1 MDGGRVLDEI
11 PGGALENKGTF
22 FKHLFNGTAEGNAE
36 FLNVIQY
43 SFLGLIPIL
52 ILNKL
57 VHNYIPE
64 VDEDKSSI
72 ELLVEVLLQLIVM
85 FCGIILI
92 HRGITYLPTYSG
104 YLYESMNLTSIVLAF
119 LIIILSLQTK
129 IGLKVNIL
137 YDRLLELW
145 NGKEENEK
153 KENMG
158 NSSILSQHRTSQAD
172 YLEENPAVGVFPPQP
187 IVSSKPSSGYDH
199 MLGGSTGNANQ
210 EPISDGPMAANSLVG
225 GSFGSAF

>member
-1 MDGGRVLDEI
+1 MDGGVFNEV
-11 PGGALENKGTF
+11 PGGAIENKSTF

-72 ELLVEVLLQLIVM
+72 ELLVEILLQLIVM

-92 HRGITYLPTYSG
+92 HRGVTYLPTYSG
-104 YLYESMNLTSIVLAF
+104 YLYESLNLTSVVLAF

-145 NGKEENEK
+145 NGGEVNEK
-153 KENMG
+153 KEKMG
-158 NSSILSQHRTSQAD
+158 NNSMLSQHRTSQAD
-172 YLEENPAVGVFPPQP
+172 YLEENPAVGIFPPQP
-187 IVSSKPSSGYDH
+187 IVTNKPSNGYDH
-199 MLGGSTGNANQ
+199 MLGGTTGNANQ
-210 EPISDGPMAANSLVG
+210 EPVSDGPMAANSLVG

>member
-52 ILNKL
+52 MLNKL

-153 KENMG
+153 KENMR

-199 MLGGSTGNANQ
+199 MLGGTTGNANQ
-210 EPISDGPMAANSLVG
+210 EPISEGPMAANSLVG

>member
-1 MDGGRVLDEI
+1 MKDV
-11 PGGALENKGTF
+11 PTGT
-22 FKHLFNGTAEGNAE
+22 
-36 FLNVIQY
+36 
-43 SFLGLIPIL
+43 
-52 ILNKL
+52 
-57 VHNYIPE
+57 
-64 VDEDKSSI
+64 VDLTTIS
-72 ELLVEVLLQLIVM
+72 
-85 FCGIILI
+85 
-92 HRGITYLPTYSG
+92 
-104 YLYESMNLTSIVLAF
+104 LYESMNLTSIVLAF